1 LTWIQGHNL
10 LVSALQ
16 SGKTAALF
24 ALVIVAVL
32 PGSPVAATAGQQDMP
47 VVIVSGNSVF
57 KTAEVLVLA
66 GRGGW
71 VPGRGVAGLSVLQD
85 AYYREGYL
93 GVAFETGWTAA
104 AAGDSTVV
112 LVVSEGSIASYRY
125 VRVRGMRT
133 RTQESIQKTL
143 GLEPSKRFVPRVLEQ
158 RMQRLLRSYDDA
170 GYPFA
175 QVWIDSLAVDN
186 ELGRVDLSLYV
197 VEGRQGAIQNV
208 EVEGLEKTR
217 ADLVI
222 RMSGISEGTPY
233 DGSILRDAYLRLRGS
248 GVFDAV
254 SYPRLRV
261 SADGIGVDA
270 VLVVE
275 ETKRSNSFAAAI
287 GYAAADVEEDDQLSG
302 LVRLQMNNIGGT
314 LKDLHVFWTND
325 GNGRS
330 ETRLQ
335 YRDRFFLGRLFSAG
349 LGLEQIG
356 QDTLFTWQSAGIE
369 AGRPAGRIGGNLVG
383 FSARLNADR
392 NVFSE
397 GPLLRSWRFRLGA
410 GLSLAR
416 GNHLKHSFAD
426 VLAGFTIARKK
437 SYGRDTD
444 ETISINQYILE
455 FDGEGSLGLP
465 RSTAFFLE
473 LVYKGLESVEDVVP
487 LSEQYYVGGART
499 LRGYRENQF
508 HGRRVALARAE
519 FRIGGSPQENL
530 YVFVDNGYIL
540 QETLAENR
548 VVRED
553 LFKTGY
559 GFGLRT
565 RSQVGVVGLSFGLGE
580 EVSLGQAK
588 VHILL
593 EQNF

>member
-1 LTWIQGHNL
+1 
-10 LVSALQ
+10 
-16 SGKTAALF
+16 
-24 ALVIVAVL
+24 
-32 PGSPVAATAGQQDMP
+32 
-47 VVIVSGNSVF
+47 
-57 KTAEVLVLA
+57 
-66 GRGGW
+66 
-71 VPGRGVAGLSVLQD
+71 
-85 AYYREGYL
+85 
-93 GVAFETGWTAA
+93 
-104 AAGDSTVV
+104 
-112 LVVSEGSIASYRY
+112 
-125 VRVRGMRT
+125 
-133 RTQESIQKTL
+133 
-143 GLEPSKRFVPRVLEQ
+143 
-158 RMQRLLRSYDDA
+158 
-170 GYPFA
+170 
-175 QVWIDSLAVDN
+175 
-186 ELGRVDLSLYV
+186 
-197 VEGRQGAIQNV
+197 
-208 EVEGLEKTR
+208 
-217 ADLVI
+217 
-222 RMSGISEGTPY
+222 
-233 DGSILRDAYLRLRGS
+233 
-248 GVFDAV
+248 
-254 SYPRLRV
+254 
-261 SADGIGVDA
+261 
-270 VLVVE
+270 
-275 ETKRSNSFAAAI
+275 
-287 GYAAADVEEDDQLSG
+287 
-302 LVRLQMNNIGGT
+302 MNNIGGT

>member
-1 LTWIQGHNL
+1 MTLRPGHNSL
-10 LVSALQ
+10 FSAIRR
-16 SGKTAALF
+16 GKTAALF
-24 ALVIVAVL
+24 ALVIVAVFA
-32 PGSPVAATAGQQDMP
+32 GSPAAAAGDTA
-47 VVIVSGNSVF
+47 VIVSGNSVF

-66 GRGGW
+66 ERGGW
-71 VPGRGVAGLSVLQD
+71 VPGTGVEGLSVLQD

-93 GVAFETGWTAA
+93 GAAFETGWADA
-104 AAGDSTVV
+104 SGGDSTVV
-112 LVVSEGSIASYRY
+112 LVVSEGTIAAYRF

-133 RTQESIQKTL
+133 RTPESIRETL
-143 GLEPSKRFVPRVLEQ
+143 GLESSRQFVPRVLEQ
-158 RMQRLLRSYDDA
+158 RMQQLLRSYDDA

-175 QVWIDSLAVDN
+175 QVWIDSLAVDG

-197 VEGRQGAIQNV
+197 VEGRQGAVQKI

-217 ADLVI
+217 PELVI
-222 RMSGISEGTPY
+222 RMSGIREGTPY
-233 DGSILRDAYLRLRGS
+233 DGEVLRDAYLRLKGS
-248 GVFDAV
+248 GVFDGV
-254 SYPRLRV
+254 SYPQLRV
-261 SADGIGVDA
+261 SADGTGVDA

-275 ETKRSNSFAAAI
+275 ETKRSNSFAAVI
-287 GYAAADVEEDDQLSG
+287 GYAAENAKEEDQLSG
-302 LVRLQMNNIGGT
+302 LVRLRMNNIGGT

-330 ETRLQ
+330 ETRIQ
-335 YRDRFFLGRLFSAG
+335 YRDRFFLGRLFTAG
-349 LGLEQIG
+349 VGLEQIG
-356 QDTLFTWQSAGIE
+356 QDTLFTWQSVGIE

-383 FSARLNADR
+383 FSARMNADR
-392 NVFSE
+392 NVFST
-397 GPLLRSWRFRLGA
+397 GPLLRSWRFRLGG
-410 GLSLAR
+410 GLSLVR
-416 GNHLKHSFAD
+416 GDPLKHSFSD
-426 VLAGFTIARKK
+426 VRAGFTVARKQ
-437 SYGRDTD
+437 SYGRDSADDLTV
-444 ETISINQYILE
+444 NQYILD
-455 FDGEGSLGLP
+455 FDGAGSLGLP

-530 YVFVDNGYIL
+530 YVFIDNGYIL
-540 QETLAENR
+540 QETLTEDG
-548 VVRED
+548 VLGED